1 MNARAGQ
8 GLRPGTKGADPGLNS
23 PAQGGQGGSKEAGGD
38 GGPTT
43 AASANGDQN
52 AGARARWDDG
62 LDPRFD
68 PAPTDNMERQLY
80 RLRESLIELD
90 GRIAG
95 LKSDR
100 RKAAGDARNVEQ
112 RIYERRRKRKLES
125 VEEALTKAGLS
136 ADALLRMLAEN
147 PRALDALRFSASA
160 RRDDGSGAGQ

>member
-1 MNARAGQ
+1 
-8 GLRPGTKGADPGLNS
+8 
-23 PAQGGQGGSKEAGGD
+23 
-38 GGPTT
+38 
-43 AASANGDQN
+43 
-52 AGARARWDDG
+52 
-62 LDPRFD
+62 
-68 PAPTDNMERQLY
+68 MERQLY
-80 RLRESLIELD
+80 RLRESLIDLD

-100 RKAAGDARNVEQ
+100 RRAAGEARNVEQ

-147 PRALDALRFSASA
+147 PRALDALRFAASA

>member
-8 GLRPGTKGADPGLNS
+8 GVRAGGKSADPVSDPLVRSGQESGPGTVY
-23 PAQGGQGGSKEAGGD
+23 AGG
-38 GGPTT
+38 PPI
-43 AASANGDQN
+43 AALPSADQN

-68 PAPTDNMERQLY
+68 PLPADNMERQLY

-100 RKAAGDARNVEQ
+100 RKTAGEARGVEQ
-112 RIYERRRKRKLES
+112 RVYERRRKRKLES

-136 ADALLRMLAEN
+136 ADALLRMLADN
-147 PRALDALRFSASA
+147 PRALDALKSSASA
-160 RRDDGSGAGQ
+160 RRDDASGIGQ